1 MKGCI
6 KSRTPDNG
14 SDFFHCKEDRLAY
27 FFGMTKNEALA

>member
-6 KSRTPDNG
+6 KSRIPDG